1 MKFSRLADVFEELEK
16 TSSGNRMRE
25 ILARFFKKCPKD
37 EIGEIS
43 YLLLGT
49 IASKFEDID
58 MGMAEKMVLKSIALD
73 SGKEDTDVKKVFKK
87 KGDVGLTAEELTT
100 RARGKL
106 SVDDV
111 FKGLWRI
118 AKASG
123 AGSQDVKIK
132 TLAGLLKK
140 ASPKEARYIS
150 RLVLGTLRLGASD
163 MTILDALA
171 IAFTGTKANKERLE
185 DAYNTN
191 PDIGVIAKTVAKK
204 GLKGISAA
212 GVKFRPIQSML
223 CQRIPIISDVEKK
236 MDWPVAVEE
245 KYDGLRIQAHA
256 SKGRIVLYSRR
267 LENITE
273 QYPDVVE
280 AVKRQVKAKEF
291 ITDGEVVAVDKK
303 GNSLSFQ
310 FLMQRKRKYRVEEY
324 VKKIPVCY
332 FVFDLIYL
340 NGKSFLKKPYTERH
354 KALKKIVRQTG
365 RLQMVGRDV
374 CKDIACVEKFFNK
387 SLSHGNEGVLIKSMS
402 KNSVYQ
408 PGTRGWLWIK
418 WKPEYTKKLADTFD
432 LVVVGA
438 FAGRG
443 KRAGTYGALLCA
455 AYNKKKDEFETF
467 CKLGSGF
474 TDKMLAE
481 LPRKFSRYRKPAK
494 PARVRV
500 NKNMKPD
507 IWFNPEIVVEVLGA
521 EITRSPLHTAAV
533 EKGKGLALRF
543 PRFKRFRDDKK
554 PEQATNVKEILG
566 MFGKKRK
573 K

>member
-1 MKFSRLADVFEELEK
+1 
-16 TSSGNRMRE
+16 
-25 ILARFFKKCPKD
+25 
-37 EIGEIS
+37 
-43 YLLLGT
+43 
-49 IASKFEDID
+49 
-58 MGMAEKMVLKSIALD
+58 
-73 SGKEDTDVKKVFKK
+73 
-87 KGDVGLTAEELTT
+87 
-100 RARGKL
+100 
-106 SVDDV
+106 
-111 FKGLWRI
+111 
-118 AKASG
+118 
-123 AGSQDVKIK
+123 VKIK

-171 IAFTGTKANKERLE
+171 IAFTGTKANKDRLE

-191 PDIGVIAKTVAKK
+191 PDIGAIAQTIAKK

-212 GVKFRPIQSML
+212 GAKFRPIQSML

-256 SKGRIVLYSRR
+256 SKGKVVLYSRR

-273 QYPDVVE
+273 QYPDVVD
-280 AVKRQVKAKEF
+280 AVKKQIKAKEF
-291 ITDGEVVAVDKK
+291 IIDGEVVAVDKK
-303 GNSLSFQ
+303 GNLLPFQ
-310 FLMQRKRKYRVEEY
+310 LLMQRKRKYKVEEY
-324 VKKIPVCY
+324 VRKIPVCY
-332 FVFDLIYL
+332 FVFDLLYL
-340 NGKSFLKKPYTERH
+340 NGKSYLKKSYPERRT
-354 KALKKIVRQTG
+354 ALKKILKKQTN
-365 RLQMVGRDV
+365 RMRMVLHEK
-374 CKDIACVEKFFNK
+374 CSDIECVEKFFNK
-387 SLSHGNEGVLIKSMS
+387 SISRGGEGVIVKSMA

-408 PGTRGWLWIK
+408 PGTRGWFWIK

-432 LVVVGA
+432 LVVAGA

-455 AYNKKKDEFETF
+455 AYNEKTDEFETF

-481 LPRKFSRYRKPAK
+481 LPKKLSRYKISHK
-494 PARVRV
+494 PARLKVH
-500 NKNMKPD
+500 KNMKPD

-554 PEQATNVKEILG
+554 PEQATTVKEILG
-566 MFGKKRK
+566 MFDKKRK